1 MFSFIKKIKEFFGIL
16 SKDYDTSNLRTER
29 VRQNFEITP
38 ELLDHHVR
46 LSKMDTRLVHGV
58 VKFIANSKNT
68 NLINIMHEAIS
79 SEEYMLE
86 KIIAFFGKVEI
97 YLDWKEY
104 VRGHAELFEYVSKD
118 EKISKKFLMRIPR
131 VFANDCLIMAAKNGN
146 FELFKYI
153 VENIGGSVL
162 YKQGKP
168 MRDAIK
174 TEPNE
179 SPLIKDDRFKIV
191 KYCIEEK
198 GCPPYICAYD
208 GLKKACK
215 YGLSKIV
222 KLFIEDYSC
231 RVNLHKNCLFEYST
245 DDIKKYLS
253 EKNNENR
260 SNLAYSQ

>member
-168 MRDAIK
+168 MRAAII
-174 TEPNE
+174 TGNNE
-179 SPLIKDDRFKIV
+179 SYITKEDRLNIV
-191 KYCIEEK
+191 KYCIEDK
-198 GCPPYICAYD
+198 GCPAYICAYD

-215 YGLSKIV
+215 HGLYKIV
-222 KLFIEDYSC
+222 RFFVEECDC
-231 RVNLHKNCLFEYST
+231 RVDLYKNYLLNNST
-245 DDIKKYLS
+245 DEIKRYLS
-253 EKNNENR
+253 EKINENS
-260 SNLAYSQ
+260 SNLACSQ